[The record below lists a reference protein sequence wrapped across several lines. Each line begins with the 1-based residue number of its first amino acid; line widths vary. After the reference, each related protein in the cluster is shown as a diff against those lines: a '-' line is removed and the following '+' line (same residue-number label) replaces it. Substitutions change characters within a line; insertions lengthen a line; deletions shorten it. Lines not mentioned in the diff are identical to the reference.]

1 MKFTSRKPFSRNAI
15 RTAIALAVAGGCA
28 GVYALTGTA
37 QAATPGKT
45 AVERAAASGWHL
57 QVNVQPGL
65 SSVAVCELAAPLV
78 GHDCTVWTGFTSSK
92 WQLLAATTKTYTGR
106 VTLIWN
112 PGWYE
117 FNSSTDSAYAQRG
130 HWNFCSLPAGSGTL
144 HVTAAN
150 GVPNCD

>member
-1 MKFTSRKPFSRNAI
+1 MKSTSRKPFTRNAI
-15 RTAIALAVAGGCA
+15 RTAIALALVGGCA
-28 GVYALTGTA
+28 GVYALTATA
-37 QAATPGKT
+37 QAATAGKT
-45 AVERAAASGWHL
+45 AVQPAAASGWHL

-65 SSVAVCELAAPLV
+65 SSVAACELAAPLV
-78 GHDCTVWTGFTSSK
+78 GKDCTIWTGFTSSK
-92 WQLLAATTKTYTGR
+92 WQLLPATTKTYTGR

-117 FNSSTDSAYAQRG
+117 TSSSADSAYAQRG
-130 HWNFCSLPAGSGTL
+130 YWNFCSLPAGSGTL

>member
-1 MKFTSRKPFSRNAI
+1 M
-15 RTAIALAVAGGCA
+15 AVD
-28 GVYALTGTA
+28 
-37 QAATPGKT
+37 
-45 AVERAAASGWHL
+45 RAAQNGWHL

-78 GHDCTVWTGFTSSK
+78 GHNCTIWTGFTSSK
-92 WQLLAATTKTYTGR
+92 WKLLPATGQTYKGR
-106 VTLIWN
+106 ITLIWN
-112 PGWYE
+112 PGWFA
-117 FNSSTDSAYAQRG
+117 FNSCGDSAYAQRG